1 MEIKRDNFR
10 FNRIINPS
18 NVIEESTLFY
28 MEQNEIDDDDIVC
41 GEQIEG
47 GDNII
52 VLQNITEPYQGE
64 RYCYLKTNTII
75 GGDGHTKL
83 ITINKIIVDK
93 NLINQSLFFN
103 IFKILLQQ
111 EENEYNNR
119 IMLTTRFNEC
129 FKNRVVDIANS
140 ISNRIC
146 EMYSFTSDLN
156 PSFIIP

>member
-28 MEQNEIDDDDIVC
+28 MEQNDIDDDDIVC
-41 GEQIEG
+41 GEQIED

-93 NLINQSLFFN
+93 NLINPKTNETVKDDTLIYTVLSDYSLDC
-103 IFKILLQQ
+103 
-111 EENEYNNR
+111 EY
-119 IMLTTRFNEC
+119 
-129 FKNRVVDIANS
+129 KN
-140 ISNRIC
+140 
-146 EMYSFTSDLN
+146 
-156 PSFIIP
+156 